1 MGRAVS
7 LYNPKPVQGSAQFI
21 VNDLNDGKGNMLITF
36 VDDMELGRTRSML
49 EGSIRIQRAPEVLD
63 KWSK

>member
-1 MGRAVS
+1 
-7 LYNPKPVQGSAQFI
+7 
-21 VNDLNDGKGNMLITF
+21 MLITF